1 MPPGILLKGIVRLYK
16 RNVVMDY
23 EKLMHK
29 SNPFEDLSLEERKR
43 LFVYMCHVAHPSCS
57 ADEINQKW
65 GSVLSQSDM
74 PTVFEALEI
83 AEAIRR
89 ESNVRDSGEQ
99 TTVSKPDKRDT
110 VGCVI
115 GFIILIIFIVLIV
128 VVANEQIK
136 AERRER
142 AQVEE
147 RKKAEAERRKE
158 ERRQEKLR
166 QEKFRKELDELE
178 DAANTLLR
186 DKNATSE
193 ELVGMGLK
201 LQSARSIAR
210 TVIGITEE
218 KKVLLDELL
227 LKCYKKCVKFVYKY
241 PRGNTNTEKM
251 LVDKFAAEAS
261 YRLAVLYLP
270 QCYIRFVKEADIV
283 HNWTDNNEISRE
295 RLKDSAR
302 FGHYKALSLLSKI
315 CYEER
320 CEYKRKNESEFKY
333 NKEKRDR
340 LDKFELLVSYCFHA
354 LADHPEATS
363 GDVYQYAR
371 WIENSLPGESLS
383 YLKKAVEMG
392 DDRAKQELLKRKRD
406 AMKNGNVI
414 E

>member
-1 MPPGILLKGIVRLYK
+1 
-16 RNVVMDY
+16 MDY
-23 EKLMHK
+23 ENLMNK
-29 SNPFEDLSLEERKR
+29 RNPFEGLSLEEKKR
-43 LFVYMCHVAHPSCS
+43 LYVYMCHIAHPCYS

-110 VGCVI
+110 AGCVI

-147 RKKAEAERRKE
+147 RKKAEAERWEE

-178 DAANTLLR
+178 DVANTLLR
-186 DKNATSE
+186 GKNATSE
-193 ELVGMGLK
+193 ELLEMGLK
-201 LQSARSIAR
+201 LQRVRSGAQNKTWIN
-210 TVIGITEE
+210 EE
-218 KKVLLDELL
+218 NKILLDELL
-227 LKCYKKCVKFVYKY
+227 LKCYKNGAKTVYKY
-241 PRGNTNTEKM
+241 PGNYKNTEKI

-270 QCYIRFVKEADIV
+270 ECYMKFVKEEERMYDWPSNIKM
-283 HNWTDNNEISRE
+283 SRE
-295 RLKDSAR
+295 CLKGSAE

-315 CYEER
+315 CLEER
-320 CEYKRKNESEFKY
+320 NEYKKEHQRALDYYNGNPGWGDKEIYEHHKKLESI
-333 NKEKRDR
+333 
-340 LDKFELLVSYCFHA
+340 VSYYFHK
-354 LADHPEATS
+354 LADHPNATGS
-363 GDVYQYAR
+363 DVYQYAW
-371 WIENSLPGESLS
+371 WIENSSPDESLK

-392 DDRAKQELLKRKRD
+392 DAQAKQELLKRKRAALD
-406 AMKNGNVI
+406 KGNVI
-414 E
+414 D